1 MYHDSKWVIGFFF
14 LMWLAVTGASTTD
27 VFYSYANLG
36 PTKYCI
42 GINLPQYVVVASVLP
57 LVNDTLV
64 FVAIT
69 FRLAGTPNWNAS
81 TSQKS
86 WIKVVLLGEY
96 LPNFSKAML
105 RDGQAYYLWVS
116 VTWSS
121 IFTHL
126 WPQDHRSFIPLFP
139 RGFPRQ
145 IDTHTDQMD
154 HWHTLRHL
162 GKHPGLPRLPKYKVR
177 SLL

>member
-1 MYHDSKWVIGFFF
+1 MYHDSKWVIGFFC

-81 TSQKS
+81 TSQS

-105 RDGQAYYLWVS
+105 RDGQAYYLWVP
-116 VTWSS
+116 VT
-121 IFTHL
+121 
-126 WPQDHRSFIPLFP
+126 
-139 RGFPRQ
+139 
-145 IDTHTDQMD
+145 
-154 HWHTLRHL
+154 
-162 GKHPGLPRLPKYKVR
+162 
-177 SLL
+177 